1 MSVQLQPL
9 AAYYEACMR
18 ADWDYESADDPT
30 AYRRGRDQVEA
41 LEAQA
46 RVSIQHRKF
55 FEAFRDH
62 EQARLSRAFGA
73 NVELPPLPAKPVEE
87 AAE

>member
-1 MSVQLQPL
+1 MIRLQPL
-9 AAYYEACMR
+9 ADYYEALMR

-46 RVSIQHRKF
+46 RASIQHRKF

-62 EQARLSRAFGA
+62 ERARLSRAFGA
-73 NVELPPLPAKPVEE
+73 NVALPSLPPRPVNEE
-87 AAE
+87 VS

>member
-1 MSVQLQPL
+1 MIRLQPL
-9 AAYYEACMR
+9 ADYYEALMR

-30 AYRRGRDQVEA
+30 TYRRGRDQVEA

-46 RVSIQHRKF
+46 RVSIQHRALF
-55 FEAFRDH
+55 DGFRVH

-73 NVELPPLPAKPVEE
+73 SVALPPLPEKPVEE
-87 AAE
+87 VV